1 MKKSIQIAIT
11 KTTLPEELDLL
22 NEISKLAETLDTL
35 ETSFEERI
43 NNNKV
48 LRGEKP
54 TRLTR
59 SKKMEI
65 NQYKKDADD
74 LTNQLT
80 KDFMLM
86 ENAKDIIQAIRSSFD
101 SDIAFWRQAVKYAHP
116 ADMPIVDE
124 LLFAKIKLRD
134 ALTAYLNINRANNI
148 FQPTRTARG

>member
-11 KTTLPEELDLL
+11 KTILPEELDLL
-22 NEISKLAETLDTL
+22 NEISKLAETLDAL
-35 ETSFEERI
+35 ESSFEERI

-59 SKKMEI
+59 TKKIEI

-74 LTNQLT
+74 LANTLT

-86 ENAKDIIQAIRSSFD
+86 DNSKDIIQAIRFGFD
-101 SDIAFWRQAVKYAHP
+101 SDIAFWRQAVKHAHP
-116 ADMPIVDE
+116 ADLPIVDE
-124 LLFAKIKLRD
+124 FLSVKIKLRD
-134 ALTAYLNINRANNI
+134 ALTAYLSHKS
-148 FQPTRTARG
+148 GS

>member
-11 KTTLPEELDLL
+11 KTTSPEELDLL
-22 NEISKLAETLDTL
+22 NEISKLVETLDTL
-35 ETSFEERI
+35 ESSFEERI

-59 SKKMEI
+59 SKKIEI

-74 LTNQLT
+74 LANKLT

-86 ENAKDIIQAIRSSFD
+86 ENAKDIIQAIRSGFD
-101 SDIAFWRQAVKYAHP
+101 SDITFWKQAVKYAHP
-116 ADMPIVDE
+116 ADLPIVDE
-124 LLFAKIKLRD
+124 FLVAKIKLRD
-134 ALTAYLNINRANNI
+134 ALTVYLNHKS
-148 FQPTRTARG
+148 GS